1 MDRIILHCDLN
12 NFYASVETILHPEY
26 KGKPIAVCGDP
37 KKRHG
42 IVLAKSQ
49 PAKIMGVK
57 TGDTVWQAQQKCP
70 DITIVPPTFPEYVRY
85 SEEVFNIYTS
95 YTDRVEHF
103 GLDECWLDVTE
114 SVKLFGDGKTIADT
128 VRQRVYEETGLTISV
143 GVSFTKSFAKLGS
156 DLKKPDATTVISRE
170 NYKNVVWP
178 LNAGE
183 MINVGRSTLKRLNKL
198 NIFTLGDLA
207 HADRAL
213 LKSHFGIIGERL
225 IDCANGVEPDPVK
238 YYYDVH
244 IPKSVGHGTTTTK
257 DVVNVNEA
265 ETVIY
270 ALSEMVAT
278 RLRKFNLIANTV
290 SLGLRNTSLEWI
302 SRHHALSRATNNAS
316 DIAEAAI
323 ALLKENYNFSV
334 PLRSISVY
342 SSRLESATGNC
353 QISLFDEGDEREKRL
368 EKSIDEI
375 RRKYGYK
382 SVQRAVLLNNEVL
395 NSDLHE
401 EDDFLPFKR

>member
-1 MDRIILHCDLN
+1 M
-12 NFYASVETILHPEY
+12 
-26 KGKPIAVCGDP
+26 
-37 KKRHG
+37 
-42 IVLAKSQ
+42 
-49 PAKIMGVK
+49 
-57 TGDTVWQAQQKCP
+57 
-70 DITIVPPTFPEYVRY
+70 
-85 SEEVFNIYTS
+85 
-95 YTDRVEHF
+95 
-103 GLDECWLDVTE
+103 
-114 SVKLFGDGKTIADT
+114 
-128 VRQRVYEETGLTISV
+128 
-143 GVSFTKSFAKLGS
+143 
-156 DLKKPDATTVISRE
+156 
-170 NYKNVVWP
+170 
-178 LNAGE
+178 
-183 MINVGRSTLKRLNKL
+183 
-198 NIFTLGDLA
+198 
-207 HADRAL
+207 
-213 LKSHFGIIGERL
+213 
-225 IDCANGVEPDPVK
+225 
-238 YYYDVH
+238 
-244 IPKSVGHGTTTTK
+244 
-257 DVVNVNEA
+257 NVNEA

-302 SRHHALSRATNNAS
+302 SRHHSLSRATNNAS
-316 DIAEAAI
+316 DVAEAAI

-342 SSRLESATGNC
+342 ASRLESATGNC

>member
-70 DITIVPPTFPEYVRY
+70 DITIVAPTFPEYVRY

-128 VRQRVYEETGLTISV
+128 VRRRVYEETGLTISV

-207 HADRAL
+207 HAAQHL
-213 LKSHFGIIGERL
+213 PI
-225 IDCANGVEPDPVK
+225 
-238 YYYDVH
+238 
-244 IPKSVGHGTTTTK
+244 
-257 DVVNVNEA
+257 
-265 ETVIY
+265 
-270 ALSEMVAT
+270 
-278 RLRKFNLIANTV
+278 
-290 SLGLRNTSLEWI
+290 GLRLP
-302 SRHHALSRATNNAS
+302 
-316 DIAEAAI
+316 D
-323 ALLKENYNFSV
+323 
-334 PLRSISVY
+334 LR
-342 SSRLESATGNC
+342 
-353 QISLFDEGDEREKRL
+353 F
-368 EKSIDEI
+368 
-375 RRKYGYK
+375 
-382 SVQRAVLLNNEVL
+382 AVLHR
-395 NSDLHE
+395 NSVRPGRRP
-401 EDDFLPFKR
+401 FL